1 MIAIP
6 EHLPEDIEVLKDI
19 ILELVSS
26 NKSFSNKI
34 EYLEREIRYLQEEN
48 KLLLQKM
55 FGSKRE
61 KITSQ
66 EEDIQPTLF
75 DEVETYKDLE
85 EDAEEEIV
93 VSSHTR
99 KKRGRRPLP
108 EELPRVEIIHDI
120 SEEEKRCRCGCE
132 LKRIGEE
139 VSEKLDII
147 PPKIQVQ
154 RHIRYKYACK
164 NCEGVESEGGAVKTA
179 SLPAQMIPQG
189 IVTPGLLAWVIVSK
203 FCDGLPFYRQEKLF
217 ERIGVELSRSTLSN
231 WSILAYR
238 GCQRLL
244 GLLKEELK
252 SSPLVGM
259 DETTVQVMKEENRK
273 DTTKSYMWV
282 FRGGTRG
289 RPVILFRYNPGRG
302 EDFVLKEFEG
312 YEGIIVTD
320 GYSGY
325 NKLGNKEKVLHAGC
339 WAHVRR
345 KFFEASTNGKD
356 NKSFANTVLSMIKN
370 LYEVESEIRE
380 KGYSEVEIQE
390 LRDSRS
396 RPVVMKIGELLN
408 KHKNN
413 IAPKSLTGKAISY
426 TLGIWP
432 KLLLYLDNGIIPID
446 NNLVENAIR
455 PFVVGRKNWLFSGSP
470 GGADASAGLYSI
482 IETAKGNGLEPYWYM
497 RYLFEK
503 LPDCQSDDEIYKLL
517 PNKIDPDVISKF
529 RSGVN

>member
-75 DEVETYKDLE
+75 DEVETCKDLE

-238 GCQRLL
+238 GCR
-244 GLLKEELK
+244 
-252 SSPLVGM
+252 
-259 DETTVQVMKEENRK
+259 D
-273 DTTKSYMWV
+273 
-282 FRGGTRG
+282 
-289 RPVILFRYNPGRG
+289 
-302 EDFVLKEFEG
+302 
-312 YEGIIVTD
+312 
-320 GYSGY
+320 
-325 NKLGNKEKVLHAGC
+325 C
-339 WAHVRR
+339 W
-345 KFFEASTNGKD
+345 
-356 NKSFANTVLSMIKN
+356 
-370 LYEVESEIRE
+370 
-380 KGYSEVEIQE
+380 
-390 LRDSRS
+390 
-396 RPVVMKIGELLN
+396 
-408 KHKNN
+408 
-413 IAPKSLTGKAISY
+413 
-426 TLGIWP
+426 
-432 KLLLYLDNGIIPID
+432 
-446 NNLVENAIR
+446 
-455 PFVVGRKNWLFSGSP
+455 
-470 GGADASAGLYSI
+470 
-482 IETAKGNGLEPYWYM
+482 
-497 RYLFEK
+497 
-503 LPDCQSDDEIYKLL
+503 DC
-517 PNKIDPDVISKF
+517 
-529 RSGVN
+529 